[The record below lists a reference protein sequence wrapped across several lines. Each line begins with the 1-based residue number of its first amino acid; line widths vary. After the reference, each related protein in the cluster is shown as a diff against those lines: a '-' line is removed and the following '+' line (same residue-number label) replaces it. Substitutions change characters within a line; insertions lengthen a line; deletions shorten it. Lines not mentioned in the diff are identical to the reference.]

1 MTMTLTFRPLWWK
14 AFARNA
20 LMLQAVLWLFMTA
33 PTWNRVL
40 LGLAISVAIEVITR
54 LMVTVFLTVLRQLY
68 AVGRVKMNADGVYE
82 IIKDDGSRQPL
93 PGVQKRH
100 LTDAE

>member
-1 MTMTLTFRPLWWK
+1 MSIEITFRPLWWK

-20 LMLQAVLWLFMTA
+20 LLLQAVLWLFMA
-33 PTWNRVL
+33 VPVWNRVL

-54 LMVTVFLTVLRQLY
+54 LMMTLYLKLIRQLY
-68 AVGRVKMNADGVYE
+68 ADGLVKMNADGVYE

-93 PGVQKRH
+93 PGLQKRH
-100 LTDAE
+100 LTDEE